1 MGPIPGRLIDAAV
14 VSLAMRKLDDAEDL
28 AMRALDVAGSAP
40 RSLADAHAVL
50 VRIALARHDG
60 DAARE
65 HAAAAR
71 KADPSSVLPL
81 YVDGSLLYQ
90 EGNFDDALVRLEKAN
105 AALKKDQGAPPA
117 GLHYLTAEALIWADR
132 PAEAETQLLEELSE
146 FPHNLDARA
155 ALATLYQSGDERDQA
170 AEVDRGSRPHH
181 TVTRGVL
188 ARSEALELARRP
200 ETGSG
205 GTHRRAATV
214 RHAAKRALM

>member
-1 MGPIPGRLIDAAV
+1 
-14 VSLAMRKLDDAEDL
+14 MRKLDDAEDL

-90 EGNFDDALVRLEKAN
+90 EGNFDAALVRLEKAN

-170 AEVDRGSRPHH
+170 AEVVADLVRITPSP
-181 TVTRGVL
+181 
-188 ARSEALELARRP
+188 EAYSL
-200 ETGSG
+200 
-205 GTHRRAATV
+205 
-214 RHAAKRALM
+214 AAKLWSSLGEQKQAAAARTDGRRLSATRRSAH